1 MEPAPLPERKGE
13 DKMKETMILLAG
25 YPATG
30 KSYLCKQIL
39 EKYPQFQVISQDD
52 MKEALWDE
60 YGFDSMEEKT
70 KLEMLS
76 WEKYYKAADEK
87 MQEGRMLISD
97 YPFSEK
103 QKGRLADLA
112 EKNKYQMITIRLTG
126 DIDILY
132 ERSRRRDLDP
142 SRHLGHL
149 VSKYHLGDEM
159 EDRSKADCIVTHDI
173 FRERCM
179 TRGYDTFELGILIE
193 IDATDYKKINYSK
206 ILEQIGRKIESGGK
220 E

>member
-1 MEPAPLPERKGE
+1 MG
-13 DKMKETMILLAG
+13 
-25 YPATG
+25 
-30 KSYLCKQIL
+30 
-39 EKYPQFQVISQDD
+39 
-52 MKEALWDE
+52 
-60 YGFDSMEEKT
+60 
-70 KLEMLS
+70 
-76 WEKYYKAADEK
+76 
-87 MQEGRMLISD
+87 
-97 YPFSEK
+97 K
-103 QKGRLADLA
+103 QKSTSVTVSYTHLDVYKR
-112 EKNKYQMITIRLTG
+112 Q

-193 IDATDYKKINYSK
+193 IDATDYRKIKYTE
-206 ILEQIGRKIESGGK
+206 ILEKVGSLLK

>member
-52 MKEALWDE
+52 MKEALWD
-60 YGFDSMEEKT
+60 
-70 KLEMLS
+70 MLS
-76 WEKYYKAADEK
+76 WEKYYKAVDEK

-193 IDATDYKKINYSK
+193 IDATDYRKIKYTE
-206 ILEQIGRKIESGGK
+206 ILEKVGSLLK

>member
-1 MEPAPLPERKGE
+1 
-13 DKMKETMILLAG
+13 
-25 YPATG
+25 
-30 KSYLCKQIL
+30 
-39 EKYPQFQVISQDD
+39 
-52 MKEALWDE
+52 
-60 YGFDSMEEKT
+60 
-70 KLEMLS
+70 
-76 WEKYYKAADEK
+76 
-87 MQEGRMLISD
+87 MLISD

-103 QKGRLADLA
+103 QKGRLSDLA

-132 ERSRRRDLDP
+132 ERSRSRDLDP

-179 TRGYDTFELGILIE
+179 TRGYDTFELGALIE
-193 IDATDYKKINYSK
+193 IDATDYRKIKYTE
-206 ILEQIGRKIESGGK
+206 ILEKVGSLLK